1 MKAKTQMRTL
11 TCTADGY
18 VYEIAGDERNLY
30 FDKIGREGVEND
42 GVIQGSV
49 RVVKSQVEAVRCMRV
64 RGKTVILIVF
74 EGKTSR
80 LTVQGTVKE
89 DLLMKIFSG
98 VPLKLSINYHSTVL
112 TEQYE
117 LWLLAACFIVTILRV
132 LCYFMQEVRA
142 FSQLVALGWI
152 VIPFMWLIPCAGRML
167 KGGLRDQFPVGGG
180 MLATVFSCIFLWA
193 SSARGVDN
201 WASLVI
207 PSVIGAAIVGIT
219 YFVSRGNSDFKS
231 MAVVMLIAL
240 ICFSP
245 AASLALNRMLPAW
258 SEEVVNAEVVQL
270 ERELFYGNSRYYVN
284 LDVEVDGQ
292 SRFEVMGEFYRGL
305 EQGDSVRVVS
315 RTGLMGIPYT
325 SLECDA

>member
-1 MKAKTQMRTL
+1 MKKQTQPQTL

-18 VYEIAGDERNLY
+18 VYEIMGDDRNLY
-30 FDKIGREGVEND
+30 FNKIGREDAQGE
-42 GVIQGSV
+42 GPMQGST

-64 RGKTVILIVF
+64 HGKTVILIVF

-89 DLLMKIFSG
+89 VLLMKIFSG

-117 LWLLAACFIVTILRV
+117 LWLLATCFVVTIVRI
-132 LCYFMQEVRA
+132 LCYFMKEIASLAPV
-142 FSQLVALGWI
+142 VALGWI

-167 KGGLRDQFPVGGG
+167 KGDLRDQFPVGAG
-180 MLATVFSCIFLWA
+180 MLATVFCCVFLWFT
-193 SSARGVDN
+193 SAHGVDN
-201 WASLVI
+201 WLTLLLPSL
-207 PSVIGAAIVGIT
+207 IGAVIVGVT
-219 YFVSRGNSDFKS
+219 YFLSRGQSDFKS
-231 MAVVMLIAL
+231 VAVVMLIAL

-258 SEEVVNAEVVQL
+258 SEEVVNAEVVEL
-270 ERELFYGNSRYYVN
+270 DRELFYGNSRYYVN
-284 LDVEVDGQ
+284 LDVAVDGQ
-292 SRFEVMGEFYRGL
+292 SRFEIMGETYRGL
-305 EQGDSVRVVS
+305 EQGDSVRIVS